1 MAFLSFLGR
10 VLFVSVFMISAWQEY
25 QDYGV
30 DGGKAGKSLSPKFDA
45 VSKYF
50 TTQTGLQVPDFE
62 IKFAVA
68 AAIGLKTLGGI
79 FFILG
84 SSIGAVLLFL
94 HQAIFTPILY
104 DFYNYDV
111 DKAEFA
117 QIFLK
122 FTQNLALAG
131 ALLFFIGMKN
141 SLPRRTLKKKT
152 VVKAKTG

>member
-1 MAFLSFLGR
+1 MAFLSFFGR
-10 VLFVSVFMISAWQEY
+10 VLFVSVFMLSAWQEY

-30 DGGKAGKSLSPKFDA
+30 DGGAAAKSLGPKFDT
-45 VSKYF
+45 VTKHF

-84 SSIGAVLLFL
+84 SNIGALLLLL
-94 HQAIFTPILY
+94 HQAIIPTIVY
-104 DFYNYDV
+104 DFYNYDI
-111 DKAEFA
+111 DTAEFA
-117 QIFLK
+117 QLFVK

-141 SLPRRTLKKKT
+141 SLPRRTLKKKS